1 MDEKYLEQAA
11 RQEQHQRDASVRTV
25 QRALGRKGQPE
36 CAGCGEA
43 IPLQRRSAVPS
54 AIRCIQCQSA
64 FEKSKGL
71 GL

>member
-11 RQEQHQRDASVRTV
+11 RLEQHQRDASVRSV
-25 QRALGRKGQPE
+25 QRQLGRKGQPD

-43 IPLQRRSAVPS
+43 IPLQRRTAVPS
-54 AIRCIQCQSA
+54 ATRCIVCQSS
-64 FEKSKGL
+64 FERLKGL

>member
-11 RQEQHQRDASVRTV
+11 RLEQTQRDASVRSV
-25 QRALGRKGQPE
+25 QRELAHKGQSD

-43 IPLQRRSAVPS
+43 IPLQRRTAVPS

-64 FEKSKGL
+64 FERSKGL

>member
-1 MDEKYLEQAA
+1 VDEKYLEQAA
-11 RQEQHQRDASVRTV
+11 RLEQTQRDTSVRSA
-25 QRALGRKGQPE
+25 QRQLGRKGQPD

-43 IPLQRRSAVPS
+43 IPPQRRTAVPS

-64 FEKSKGL
+64 FERLKGL

>member
-11 RQEQHQRDASVRTV
+11 RLEQYQRDANVRSV
-25 QRALGRKGQPE
+25 QQQLGRKGQPD

-43 IPLQRRSAVPS
+43 IPLPRRTAVPS
-54 AIRCIQCQSA
+54 AVRCIQCQSA
-64 FEKSKGL
+64 FERLKGL

>member
-11 RQEQHQRDASVRTV
+11 RLEQHQRDASVRNA
-25 QRALGRKGQPE
+25 QQALARQGQAD

-43 IPLQRRSAVPS
+43 IAPQRRTAVPS
-54 AIRCIQCQSA
+54 ATRCMACQSC
-64 FEKSKGL
+64 FERLKGL

>member
-11 RQEQHQRDASVRTV
+11 RLEQYQRDANVRSV
-25 QRALGRKGQPE
+25 QRELAHKGQAD

-43 IPLQRRSAVPS
+43 IPLQRRTAVPS

-64 FEKSKGL
+64 FERSKGL